1 VTPITPRHVGGAF
14 SKHKILASPEP
25 SRQETPVNV
34 VLVLLV
40 LMLVGSVIATIV
52 IPPFLHKID
61 RTGRVDFYGIK
72 FL

>member
-1 VTPITPRHVGGAF
+1 M
-14 SKHKILASPEP
+14 
-25 SRQETPVNV
+25 NV

-40 LMLVGSVIATIV
+40 IMLVGSIVAMFV
-52 IPPFLHKID
+52 IPPFLFKIE